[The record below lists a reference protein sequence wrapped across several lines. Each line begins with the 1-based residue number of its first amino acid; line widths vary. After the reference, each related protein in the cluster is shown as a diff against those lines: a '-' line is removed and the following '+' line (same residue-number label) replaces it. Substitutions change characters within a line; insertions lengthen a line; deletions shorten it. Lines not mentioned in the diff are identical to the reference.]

1 MSETPLLD
9 ELEKGPWPSFVKEI
23 RKTAELHEKAEKE
36 VPVMAK
42 GVLKQLEIS
51 YKDKITH
58 WKHGGIVAVKGYG
71 GGVIGRY
78 SDLADELPEVAHF
91 HTVRVNQTSGLF
103 YTTKVLREICDL
115 WEKRGSGLTN
125 FHGSTGDLVLL
136 GTFTEQLQP
145 LRDELAKLD
154 TPFDL
159 GGSGGDFRT
168 PSCCIG
174 PARCEFACY
183 DTLEACYQLTME
195 FQNELHRPM
204 FPYKFKLKFSGCP
217 NDCVAAIARS
227 DFAVIG
233 TWKGDIKIDQDAVKE
248 YANTIDIQTEVVDL
262 CPTKCMEWD
271 GNELKIDNRN
281 CVRCMHCINKM
292 PKALSPGDD
301 RGATILIGGK
311 APMLEGAILGW
322 VFAPFI
328 KMEPPYEEI
337 KDMLA
342 NLFEWWDE
350 VGKFRER
357 IGETI
362 WRLGMREAMKV
373 AGVKAAPQMVM
384 KPRENPFMYFDK
396 GELVRSKVIE
406 EFERRGLKLKGEE

>member
-1 MSETPLLD
+1 MSETPMLD

-23 RKTAELHEKAEKE
+23 KRAAEKLAT
-36 VPVMAK
+36 PK
-42 GVLKQLEIS
+42 DLLGVVERS

-78 SDLADELPEVAHF
+78 CDLAEEFPNAAHF
-91 HTVRVNQTSGLF
+91 HTIRVNQPSGWF
-103 YTTKVLREICDL
+103 YTTKALRDVCDI
-115 WEKRGSGLTN
+115 WERRGSGLTN
-125 FHGSTGDLVLL
+125 LHGSTGDLVLL

-145 LRDELAKLD
+145 IRDELAALD

-195 FQNELHRPM
+195 FQNELHRPA

-217 NDCVAAIARS
+217 NDCVAGVARA

-233 TWKGDIKIDQDAVKE
+233 TWRDDIKIDQDEARE
-248 YANTIDIQTEVVDL
+248 YAKTIDIKAEVADL
-262 CPTKCMEWD
+262 CPTKCIEWD
-271 GNELKIDNRN
+271 GSELKIDNKN

-292 PKALSPGDD
+292 PKALRPGDD

-322 VFAPFI
+322 VFVPFV
-328 KMEPPYEEI
+328 KMDPPFTEI
-337 KDMLA
+337 KEMLSK
-342 NLFEWWDE
+342 LFEWWDE
-350 VGKFRER
+350 EGKFRER

-362 WRLGMREAMKV
+362 WRLGMRIALKV
-373 AGVKAAPQMVM
+373 ADVKATPQMIL
-384 KPRENPFMYFDK
+384 KPRENPYMYFTK
-396 GELVRSKVIE
+396 EELKRSKVLE
-406 EFERRGLKLKGEE
+406 ELEKRGVI